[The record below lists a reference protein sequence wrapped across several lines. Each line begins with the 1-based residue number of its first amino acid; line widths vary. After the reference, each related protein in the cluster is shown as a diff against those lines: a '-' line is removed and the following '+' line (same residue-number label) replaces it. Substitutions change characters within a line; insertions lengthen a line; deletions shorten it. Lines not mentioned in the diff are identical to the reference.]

1 MKQLLL
7 CLVTLVLAASFTGKT
22 PASPETIDG
31 VINEFYSCLDVP
43 AGSQI
48 DSVRFTNLFHKNAP
62 LDAVFPKRND
72 STAMVLYSFSVPEYL
87 KIMKGNTKAHSFR
100 EWETGRKVMQY
111 QHLACV
117 YSSYQF
123 HHISLKGDTA
133 SESGVNVFHL
143 ANDGKRWWITYCNY
157 EAGKGTVSADAIK
170 IN

>member
-1 MKQLLL
+1 MKQLLII
-7 CLVTLVLAASFTGKT
+7 CATVIIGSAFTGNT
-22 PASPETIDG
+22 TSSPTTIDG
-31 VINEFYSCLDVP
+31 VINEFYACLDVA

-48 DSVRFTNLFHKNAP
+48 DSVRFTGLFHKNAP

-72 STAMVLYSFSVPEYL
+72 STAMVLYTFSVPEYL
-87 KIMKGNTKAHSFR
+87 KIMKGNTAQHSFR

-123 HHISLKGDTA
+123 HHISLKGDTI
-133 SESGVNVFHL
+133 SESGVNVFHM

-157 EAGKGTVSADAIK
+157 EAGKGVVTT
-170 IN
+170 NH